1 MGSLDALMDVQKL
14 DTRAHQVRHQKD
26 ALPQMVLLASA
37 RQERDG
43 VQSKADA
50 VAGRL
55 HELRHRQKALEDDA
69 SLTED
74 KAADINAKLYDG
86 SVTAH
91 KELEAFQT
99 DHRLLKARQSELE
112 DEAIEVMEAAEPVQS
127 ELDALAAQ
135 VRDHDVAIAALTAEI
150 EVARSELDVELVQ
163 IDVDRAAAAEC
174 VPAEVMSAYEVTRT
188 QMGGIGAARLL
199 GNRCEGCHL
208 EIPSAEL
215 EAVRRAPED
224 AVVTCPEC
232 GRILVR

>member
-1 MGSLDALMDVQKL
+1 MRAALGARGYRSVYATVPIGAVDITPSREGL
-14 DTRAHQVRHQKD
+14 RDTPRT
-26 ALPQMVLLASA
+26 LLAV
-37 RQERDG
+37 RD
-43 VQSKADA
+43 VLDSLP
-50 VAGRL
+50 GRL
-55 HELRHRQKALEDDA
+55 
-69 SLTED
+69 
-74 KAADINAKLYDG
+74 AA
-86 SVTAH
+86 
-91 KELEAFQT
+91 Q
-99 DHRLLKARQSELE
+99 
-112 DEAIEVMEAAEPVQS
+112 VQS

>member
-1 MGSLDALMDVQKL
+1 MGSLDALIDVQTL
-14 DTRAHQVRHQKD
+14 DTRASQVRHQKD
-26 ALPQMVLLASA
+26 ALPQLALLIAA
-37 RQERDG
+37 RQERGG
-43 VQSKADA
+43 VQIQVDDA
-50 VAGRL
+50 ARRL

-99 DHRLLKARQSELE
+99 DHRLLKARQADLE

-127 ELDALAAQ
+127 ELDALAAAISST
-135 VRDHDVAIAALTAEI
+135 DDVIATLTAEI
-150 EVARSELDVELVQ
+150 DAARAELDVELAQ
-163 IDVDRAAAAEC
+163 IDTDRAAAADL
-174 VPAEVMSAYEVTRT
+174 VPAEVMSAYEITRT
-188 QMGGIGAARLL
+188 QMGGIGAARLM

-215 EAVRRAPED
+215 EAVRRSPDD
-224 AVVTCPEC
+224 ALVTCPEC